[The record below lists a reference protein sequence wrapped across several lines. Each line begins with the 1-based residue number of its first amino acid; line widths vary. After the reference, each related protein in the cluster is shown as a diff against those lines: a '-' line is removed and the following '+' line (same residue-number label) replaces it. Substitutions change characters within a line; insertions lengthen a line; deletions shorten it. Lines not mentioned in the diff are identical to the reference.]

1 MGLFSNLL
9 GAAAPIV
16 GSAFGPVGG
25 AIGGLLGGAISGSG
39 GPKSQ
44 TATTQNQ
51 IDPRIANIL
60 FGQNGSSGLLNQFA
74 GLANTPQSAAS
85 SSIGQTAGNYLT
97 GVAPTD
103 FDQIRQSAL
112 GLIRGNQAPSISNPL
127 WTTGAQVKG
136 PSQANLNLSGNF
148 NQFLNGDAGA
158 NPYLKSSIQAGIDAT
173 NAGFQNN
180 QRDITNTLQRQ
191 VLPGIRSGAIASG
204 QYGSSRQG
212 IAEGNALS
220 DYTKQLTGANT
231 QLGLQNSANAIGAQ
245 ANAFNQG
252 QDRSLSALLNL
263 SGQQFGQASQNAAL
277 DQQAQ
282 LANQAVNTDY
292 VKSNQA
298 AQLATNAQN
307 NAASSAG
314 ANQLS
319 NLFSQLYG
327 VSNNNDNYAIDRAGR
342 VSGLLSP
349 FLNVN
354 SSQTS
359 SQPLYQNRAG
369 NAFGG
374 ALAGA
379 SLGNSFGGNDNSL
392 FRLFGGLNGSL

>member
-1 MGLFSNLL
+1 MGLLSSLAPL
-9 GAAAPIV
+9 AGA
-16 GSAFGPVGG
+16 AFGPVGG
-25 AIGGLLGGAISGSG
+25 AIGGLLGGALSGG
-39 GPKSQ
+39 GPKNQ

-51 IDPRIANIL
+51 IDPRLANIL
-60 FGQNGSSGLLNQFA
+60 YGDKGNNGLLNQIS
-74 GLANTPQSAAS
+74 GYANTPQSAGS
-85 SSIGQTAGNYLT
+85 SAIGGLAGNYLT
-97 GVAPTD
+97 GVAGTD
-103 FDQIRQSAL
+103 LDQIRQAAL
-112 GLIRGNQAPSISNPL
+112 GLTRGNAAPSISNPL
-127 WTTGAQVKG
+127 WTPGAQIKT
-136 PSQANLNLSGNF
+136 PSQGNLDLSGSF
-148 NQFLNGDAGA
+148 NNVINGNAGA
-158 NPYLKSSIQAGIDAT
+158 NPYLTSSIQAGIDAT
-173 NAGFQNN
+173 NAGFANN

-191 VLPGIRSGAIASG
+191 ILPGIRSGAIASG

-252 QDRSLSALLNL
+252 QDRSLQALLNL
-263 SGQQFGQASQNAAL
+263 SGQQFGAASQNAAL

-282 LANQAVNTDY
+282 LANQATNTDY

-307 NAASSAG
+307 NQSALAG
-314 ANQLS
+314 SGVLS
-319 NLFSQLYG
+319 GLLSQLYG
-327 VSNNNDNYAIDRAGR
+327 YNTNNDNYGLQRAGQ

-349 FLNVN
+349 FLNAN
-354 SSQTS
+354 SSSTS

-374 ALAGA
+374 ALAGIG
-379 SLGNSFGGNDNSL
+379 LGNQLGGNDNGL